1 MPRGSAETS
10 KRLPTKS
17 CRGGGS
23 ALSGASRVAAAVLVE
38 NLSGGFSEV
47 LEAAAAHLDAV
58 LRQPTVEGGP
68 VDWGPREELRG
79 VLVGALGL
87 SPGGPWGPPVAPW
100 RALELLG
107 DETINGSLLQA
118 AAAAAECSCCLACTS
133 SGEAELARAKLL
145 GALRAVRGR
154 AVLCYALLLVEQQP
168 PPQRFSEDASTP
180 RPDGDGGRPAALL
193 LSAERGAAEAALQ
206 LDPIVAALY
215 PPPERAFLRAPP
227 GEGAFKAAPADTVA
241 ALQGAAAESA
251 EGGSA
256 YLLGEEGSACAYCL
270 AAALGCSSVASSILL
285 TVRLAVR
292 CLPPLS
298 RGHLLLQLLE
308 TAKALARKAFRVPPR
323 KTSSA
328 PSQLLAA
335 LRGCEVLVV
344 AAESLSLCLDEAEEE
359 QQADEEGDSQ
369 AAPQQELSPTERVR
383 ACPCFYC
390 SPDTGGASAAVS
402 SAPSAAAADVER
414 AGVQFLVLVWGCV
427 ARAME
432 ALGALRGPHAL
443 APHLPSAL
451 IPLFEALG
459 SSQESLAAAARR
471 ALQALHDAAGS
482 CPFRQ
487 QQQQRRQE
495 QQAEAVEISTE
506 ASGGKAQTT
515 CSDCR
520 AVQEAE
526 EVAAAA
532 ESAWG
537 STPRTLRRCTDGAK
551 CLLQTEGSLLL
562 DELAC
567 RVHRLSSAWEASSP
581 ADAEGPHVVSLLSAV
596 IALASP
602 SLMGPLGAL
611 LTTLLQQQLQLAW
624 GPLDAGCEGAPEPKP
639 SAAAMPLWLLR
650 LLSVFAFFL
659 SNRVVTSRRASYA
672 ASWGGLYRC
681 MRCCCRSSAGSAAPT
696 PPSLPRQ
703 RICRRSPW
711 ATAVTSGSR
720 GSEALRFSSESGIPE
735 SLVLLRRAALLG
747 CDEDG
752 KALDGSDAAADSPGR
767 DASDAGGARET
778 ASLEAGERLRRG
790 LFGDLRMQA
799 THVLLHVRLHLRDS
813 RPLAAAYAH
822 LAALRCLVV
831 LSTRERELLPRVHE
845 VSFAFKERVAEA
857 DSPLKVFQNRRAGG
871 AVFAC
876 SLDAWKALGSRN
888 QASTDIWPLLLP
900 SLKAET
906 PLRVFVL
913 ALGILKLLTATAAH
927 FIRDRFARDA
937 AAALPTRLCQLRLA
951 SAAENARRSEA
962 YKTEFA
968 IASALAFCG
977 SVRPE
982 LFEKL
987 GSLEAA
993 LMCCLRCLCR
1003 ATPQAVVESA
1013 TAALVAL
1020 HRVHPARVWFKCSR
1034 AVALAQH
1041 LQAQE
1046 KKSGI
1051 SRTPY
1056 ASGELPRLASEWLCV
1071 LAHGCDWMHEATPH
1085 SRLSLQRTSKEA
1097 EQLWL
1102 ELCSALDSALVEKSR
1117 PLLQRRLAA
1126 ATTCASLRCR
1136 QSLRSPFELE
1146 IDRWVISTPRFAL
1159 TVLTADK
1166 ALLDCKYEAIYSW
1179 IASEESKALIVGGPS
1194 ATLRPLHAARA
1205 SATADSSSA
1214 CEEATLPTEREGLQ
1228 KENISA
1234 EPCAAAQCT
1243 SRLPA
1248 TVSGY
1253 GSLRESEGARRLRSF
1268 DVITSRRAL
1277 RCFLRFLLPHSSPY
1291 LIPFSMDVD
1300 LVGNTLLLT
1309 VLDPVK
1315 GRPLGYGINFE
1326 ERFVSPAKMC
1336 TNDKAVNELTTLYVV
1351 QSVNLCGELKLAI
1364 SAETDALDAR
1374 FNPLRNSVS
1383 AESCCSSN
1391 KNKSSLACTFDQ
1403 QMIGSNECHVHS
1415 CKQLSLLEK
1424 QLLQDCAP
1432 LVELK
1437 TLSHFRE
1444 YPWEDTADQMRLG
1457 GAKLLLKASHR
1468 RGTLQTLQL
1477 VPIEHVEKQLDL
1489 NGLSGTDKWPSLV
1502 ILLKKLRE
1510 IANMVRWESSS
1521 DVACLRL
1528 IFDGGH
1534 SLRVFN
1540 REPGTVR
1547 LSKEAV
1553 TWLA

>member
-38 NLSGGFSEV
+38 SLDDEDPRIRAAAERWLSLPAAASTAAAATADLSGGFSEV

-118 AAAAAECSCCLACTS
+118 AAA
-133 SGEAELARAKLL
+133 
-145 GALRAVRGR
+145 
-154 AVLCYALLLVEQQP
+154 QP

-180 RPDGDGGRPAALL
+180 RPCSSSGSSSNLHAVAAALCRLCRIRPASSCAGAFRRDGDGGRPAALL

-270 AAALGCSSVASSILL
+270 AAAVGCSSVASSILL
-285 TVRLAVR
+285 TVRLA
-292 CLPPLS
+292 
-298 RGHLLLQLLE
+298 
-308 TAKALARKAFRVPPR
+308 
-323 KTSSA
+323 
-328 PSQLLAA
+328 LLAA

-344 AAESLSLCLDEAEEE
+344 AAESLSLCLDEVKSRPREAAAASEQWKLDAALSLLLEIQEQQKQEQQKQEQQQTQQQQQQRKQAEEE

-471 ALQALHDAAGS
+471 
-482 CPFRQ
+482 
-487 QQQQRRQE
+487 QRRQE

-537 STPRTLRRCTDGAK
+537 STPRTLRRCTDGSK

-611 LTTLLQQQLQLAW
+611 LTTLLQQQLQQQQQQQQQQLQQQLQLAW

-672 ASWGGLYRC
+672 ASWGGL
-681 MRCCCRSSAGSAAPT
+681 
-696 PPSLPRQ
+696 
-703 RICRRSPW
+703 
-711 ATAVTSGSR
+711 
-720 GSEALRFSSESGIPE
+720 
-735 SLVLLRRAALLG
+735 AALLG

-845 VSFAFKERVAEA
+845 VSFALKERVAEA

-888 QASTDIWPLLLP
+888 QASTD
-900 SLKAET
+900 
-906 PLRVFVL
+906 
-913 ALGILKLLTATAAH
+913 
-927 FIRDRFARDA
+927 
-937 AAALPTRLCQLRLA
+937 
-951 SAAENARRSEA
+951 
-962 YKTEFA
+962 
-968 IASALAFCG
+968 
-977 SVRPE
+977 VR
-982 LFEKL
+982 
-987 GSLEAA
+987 
-993 LMCCLRCLCR
+993 
-1003 ATPQAVVESA
+1003 
-1013 TAALVAL
+1013 
-1020 HRVHPARVWFKCSR
+1020 
-1034 AVALAQH
+1034 
-1041 LQAQE
+1041 
-1046 KKSGI
+1046 
-1051 SRTPY
+1051 
-1056 ASGELPRLASEWLCV
+1056 GEE
-1071 LAHGCDWMHEATPH
+1071 
-1085 SRLSLQRTSKEA
+1085 
-1097 EQLWL
+1097 
-1102 ELCSALDSALVEKSR
+1102 
-1117 PLLQRRLAA
+1117 
-1126 ATTCASLRCR
+1126 
-1136 QSLRSPFELE
+1136 
-1146 IDRWVISTPRFAL
+1146 
-1159 TVLTADK
+1159 
-1166 ALLDCKYEAIYSW
+1166 
-1179 IASEESKALIVGGPS
+1179 GP
-1194 ATLRPLHAARA
+1194 
-1205 SATADSSSA
+1205 
-1214 CEEATLPTEREGLQ
+1214 
-1228 KENISA
+1228 
-1234 EPCAAAQCT
+1234 
-1243 SRLPA
+1243 
-1248 TVSGY
+1248 
-1253 GSLRESEGARRLRSF
+1253 
-1268 DVITSRRAL
+1268 
-1277 RCFLRFLLPHSSPY
+1277 
-1291 LIPFSMDVD
+1291 
-1300 LVGNTLLLT
+1300 
-1309 VLDPVK
+1309 
-1315 GRPLGYGINFE
+1315 
-1326 ERFVSPAKMC
+1326 
-1336 TNDKAVNELTTLYVV
+1336 
-1351 QSVNLCGELKLAI
+1351 
-1364 SAETDALDAR
+1364 
-1374 FNPLRNSVS
+1374 
-1383 AESCCSSN
+1383 
-1391 KNKSSLACTFDQ
+1391 
-1403 QMIGSNECHVHS
+1403 
-1415 CKQLSLLEK
+1415 
-1424 QLLQDCAP
+1424 
-1432 LVELK
+1432 
-1437 TLSHFRE
+1437 
-1444 YPWEDTADQMRLG
+1444 
-1457 GAKLLLKASHR
+1457 
-1468 RGTLQTLQL
+1468 
-1477 VPIEHVEKQLDL
+1477 
-1489 NGLSGTDKWPSLV
+1489 
-1502 ILLKKLRE
+1502 
-1510 IANMVRWESSS
+1510 
-1521 DVACLRL
+1521 
-1528 IFDGGH
+1528 
-1534 SLRVFN
+1534 
-1540 REPGTVR
+1540 
-1547 LSKEAV
+1547 
-1553 TWLA
+1553 